1 MPELIVPGG
10 RPEEPPADS
19 GPPAPVEVVTAF
31 TIYTLPDGRTM
42 VTIDLDAPLVP
53 MRQPTSDDLFAMA
66 SIVVKDVINTES
78 ASMTANAVVAQ
89 QEQRMRQ
96 AMEMQQQFQLQQQLE
111 KDKHKLAQAGRR

>member
-10 RPEEPPADS
+10 RPEEPPAEP

-31 TIYTLPDGRTM
+31 TVYSLPDGRTM

-53 MRQPTSDDLFAMA
+53 QRQPTSDDLFAMA

-78 ASMTANAVVAQ
+78 AQMTANAVVDR

-96 AMEMQQQFQLQQQLE
+96 AMEMQQRLQLQQQLE
-111 KDKHKLAQAGRR
+111 ADKGKLAGRR